1 VLCLFFVWFSNY
13 LPIFFQRNKERRAIR
28 FGPPANLKL
37 LEIMFEKS
45 KVSELSAC
53 IPRQGEEINPVN
65 LDDFRNMET
74 QDIGE
79 SSHRKEHAERG
90 TKRKGVNRPN
100 KKAKNP
106 MVRVMSKI
114 DDVISTNSVTS
125 KAIQGDFMKED
136 IRETM
141 KLAKE
146 VGAIEGTDEHYIATR
161 LFVKSKN
168 RWYSCPSYCSFYRDR
183 ITYWSTS
190 LHFTKCLGYL

>member
-1 VLCLFFVWFSNY
+1 
-13 LPIFFQRNKERRAIR
+13 LPIFSQRNKERRVIR

-45 KVSELSAC
+45 KVSRLSAC
-53 IPRQGEEINPVN
+53 IPEQSEDSNTIN
-65 LDDFRNMET
+65 LDDIMNMET
-74 QDIGE
+74 QEIGE
-79 SSHRKEHAERG
+79 SSHKKEHATWG
-90 TKRKGVNRPN
+90 TKRKGVKSPN

-106 MVRVMSKI
+106 MVRVMSKMV
-114 DDVISTNSVTS
+114 DDVISTNSVIS

-146 VGAIEGTDEHYIATR
+146 AGAIEGSDEHYIATR

-168 RWYSCPSYCSFYRDR
+168 RVVFMTLETNEGHLTGSRGAMKTGRNILLLSA
-183 ITYWSTS
+183 
-190 LHFTKCLGYL
+190 